1 MALGGRTLVEIY
13 VYMYVCVFVCL
24 FYGWVR
30 VS

>member
-13 VYMYVCVFVCL
+13 VYMYVFVFVCL